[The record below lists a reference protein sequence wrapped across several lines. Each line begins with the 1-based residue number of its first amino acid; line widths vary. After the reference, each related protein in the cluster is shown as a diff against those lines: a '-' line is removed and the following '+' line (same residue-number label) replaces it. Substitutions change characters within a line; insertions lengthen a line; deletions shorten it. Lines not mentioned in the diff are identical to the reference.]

1 MKTLWEKMSE
11 QDRVKLQNY
20 KNEFPTIATVLIK
33 TLQEKVA
40 WSDLRVFELMR
51 LFEALEINEFN
62 FITPLDKIFYGK
74 K

>member
-20 KNEFPTIATVLIK
+20 KEKYPTIADKLIVSLK
-33 TLQEKVA
+33 AEVSWAQLKVI
-40 WSDLRVFELMR
+40 ELMQ

-62 FITPLDKIFYGK
+62 FINPLDKIFYGK